1 MQVIFVNYI
10 KSGVLLLL
18 LISVLN
24 LAGCCKRQIMTK
36 ADELMSA
43 SWSAQDGYGK
53 KITLSFTQN
62 EALIQLEA
70 KDFTGKICGTATV
83 IVDTLEIADKSL
95 KENYIFGYVLFG
107 NKIDLKYGDK
117 TVTLRKINK

>member
-1 MQVIFVNYI
+1 MLF
-10 KSGVLLLL
+10 
-18 LISVLN
+18 ISVLN

-70 KDFTGKICGTATV
+70 KDFTGQICGPATV
-83 IVDTLEIADKSL
+83 

>member
-1 MQVIFVNYI
+1 MNFR
-10 KSGVLLLL
+10 KTEVLFLL
-18 LISVLN
+18 LIFMLN
-24 LAGCCKRQIMTK
+24 LSGCCKSKITTK

-83 IVDTLEIADKSL
+83 NDDTLEIADKSL